1 MVVISQVK
9 DILETLLEH
18 IQTSQD
24 LIRNGSKEEA
34 AAIFVSLVEDTL
46 AASQIAAQFL
56 PQSNGEGEGDGD
68 EKFLADVRDYPTHVH
83 ELKTVLENND
93 DIISSE
99 LFDEHIDAVKANL
112 KTFEEVE
119 RDLSPFF
126 ETNRQRRRTAA
137 TNTQFYDSGFT
148 THHRRTTATNTAD
161 LSRKLKSNTLFRGSD
176 VPGGRMQGKVKLP
189 KLAGMEKL
197 KANMGISRERR
208 RLEVDLAPQC
218 QTCDSD
224 DYKCNCDRLVDCVGD
239 LTLYDLSVLL
249 LGGYVSG

>member
-34 AAIFVSLVEDTL
+34 AAIFVSLFEDTL

-56 PQSNGEGEGDGD
+56 PQSNSEGDGD
-68 EKFLADVRDYPTHVH
+68 ENFLADVHDYPTHVH

-99 LFDEHIDAVKANL
+99 LFDKHIDAVKANL

-126 ETNRQRRRTAA
+126 ETNRQRRRTTA

-148 THHRRTTATNTAD
+148 TYHRTTATNTAD
-161 LSRKLKSNTLFRGSD
+161 LSRRKLKSNTLFRGSD
-176 VPGGRMQGKVKLP
+176 MPVGRMQGKVKLP